1 MDFIF
6 TGPEDLV
13 EKIDKIHETLK
24 TETRLD
30 CLHQLIF
37 DSKQHFTHDP
47 RNSFVVA
54 IRPKL
59 FSDFIVF
66 HHMTKEQV

>member
-24 TETRLD
+24 NETRLD
-30 CLHQLIF
+30 CLHQLIH
-37 DSKQHFTHDP
+37 DSKLGLIHDLGI
-47 RNSFVVA
+47 A
-54 IRPKL
+54 L
-59 FSDFIVF
+59 
-66 HHMTKEQV
+66 